1 MTEKAMTSLVVR
13 IDRDLKDKLQELANQ
28 DERTLSNYIRL
39 ILKQTVDEASE

>member
-13 IDRDLKDKLQELANQ
+13 IDRDLKDKLQALADQ

-39 ILKQTVDEASE
+39 ILKQTVDAASE